1 MENRANVY
9 FDDFLAGEL
18 SQDRYGTI
26 CFQYHR
32 EYVGNG
38 HRPISISMPV
48 CNEIY
53 YGNEAH
59 AYFTGLLPEEDVL
72 TATAN
77 IIGTSRL
84 NYFKLLT
91 ELGKEPI
98 GAIKIGDNMLTEPP
112 SYEEI
117 SIEEL
122 NNIILRNE
130 PLLGTLYKEKELR
143 LSLAGAQ
150 SKTGLFYS
158 DRQYYVPKNGSPSNI
173 IVKHTN
179 NNFPDLVY
187 NEYACMKIANAIGI
201 NTPNIRLESTS
212 TQPLYI
218 IERYDR
224 NFRDKFVQRIHQE
237 DFCQSLGIMSQ
248 NKYEADGGP
257 SFAACIGLLRKSA
270 TVPVVEIN
278 RFISLFLFNLI
289 VGNKDAHGKNYSII
303 FDKSKKELSPAYD
316 ILSTTYYPMLSEK
329 MSMSINGKFEL
340 DEINE
345 GDLHQ
350 MSQAANIGG
359 KLIIKEYHRIKDL
372 LLPTAKKVLNA
383 SVFPEA
389 FRIDFYNHLQKTHSQ
404 LLF

>member
-345 GDLHQ
+345 GDLYQ

>member
-1 MENRANVY
+1 VENRANVY

-32 EYVGNG
+32 EYVANV

-345 GDLHQ
+345 GDLYQ

>member
-1 MENRANVY
+1 VENRANVY

>member
-112 SYEEI
+112 GYEEI

-345 GDLHQ
+345 GDLYQ

>member
-32 EYVGNG
+32 EYVANG
-38 HRPISISMPV
+38 HCPISISMPV

-59 AYFTGLLPEEDVL
+59 AYFTCLLPEEDVL

-117 SIEEL
+117 STEEL

-345 GDLHQ
+345 GDLYQ

>member
-112 SYEEI
+112 RYEEI

-289 VGNKDAHGKNYSII
+289 IGNKDAHGKNYSII

-345 GDLHQ
+345 GDLYQ

>member
-1 MENRANVY
+1 VENRANVY

-345 GDLHQ
+345 GDLYQ

>member
-345 GDLHQ
+345 GDLYQ

-404 LLF
+404 SLF

>member
-112 SYEEI
+112 GYEEI

-237 DFCQSLGIMSQ
+237 DFCQSLGI
-248 NKYEADGGP
+248 A
-257 SFAACIGLLRKSA
+257 
-270 TVPVVEIN
+270 
-278 RFISLFLFNLI
+278 NL
-289 VGNKDAHGKNYSII
+289 N
-303 FDKSKKELSPAYD
+303 
-316 ILSTTYYPMLSEK
+316 
-329 MSMSINGKFEL
+329 
-340 DEINE
+340 
-345 GDLHQ
+345 
-350 MSQAANIGG
+350 
-359 KLIIKEYHRIKDL
+359 
-372 LLPTAKKVLNA
+372 
-383 SVFPEA
+383 
-389 FRIDFYNHLQKTHSQ
+389 
-404 LLF
+404 